1 MILERISYCFVKPIT
16 VVSFI
21 MSFSSNIFMMFHFVI
36 MCVSPCSFHSV
47 HLIMLFISP
56 CTFHHAV
63 YFIMFISCCSYQG
76 IPGKKGDPGKGPKGE
91 PGDVG
96 KPGSDGQPVG
106 EVWPASCMLT
116 PQTSASV
123 YNSGISL
130 ISVCRIKQS
139 PQTSASVYNAGIPLF
154 LKQSPQIK
162 AIAQTK
168 FWQQHTS

>member
-1 MILERISYCFVKPIT
+1 MKPIT

-96 KPGSDGQPVG
+96 KPVG
-106 EVWPASCMLT
+106 EAWPASCMLT
-116 PQTSASV
+116 PQLVPA
-123 YNSGISL
+123 
-130 ISVCRIKQS
+130 CRIL
-139 PQTSASVYNAGIPLF
+139 ASPLF
-154 LKQSPQIK
+154 LKQNPQIK
-162 AIAQTK
+162 AIAQTNSGK
-168 FWQQHTS
+168 IHHRITSCSFRKTH